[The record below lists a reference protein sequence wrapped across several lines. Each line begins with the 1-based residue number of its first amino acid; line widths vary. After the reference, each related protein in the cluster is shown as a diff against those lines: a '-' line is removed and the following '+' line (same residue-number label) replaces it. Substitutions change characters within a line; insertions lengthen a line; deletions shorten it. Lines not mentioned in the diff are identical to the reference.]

1 MLKKVVESS
10 FDLADALYGYVLYEG
25 KGGMKDRTGGLRYMR
40 KAADRG
46 DLMARQFLRNYG
58 YNV

>member
-1 MLKKVVESS
+1 MLEKVVESG
-10 FDLADALYGYVLYEG
+10 FTMGDALYGYMLYEG
-25 KGGMKDRTGGLRYMR
+25 RGGGKNYSTGLHFMR

-58 YNV
+58 YSV